1 MQLPTY
7 RLSAKSPKKDFI
19 FNMFGYTAM
28 SLVSVVLLMI
38 VSYIKGE
45 EVAGIFSLSYSTA
58 YMMYTVAMFETRT
71 VQVTDTERNF
81 SLSDF
86 MLFRI
91 LTVLLMLTAS
101 AAFVIIKGFSPE
113 KIILTL
119 IICVYMALLA
129 VSDIFQGSLHLNGYL
144 KNAGFSLGA
153 QVLLAA
159 AGFTVSLLI
168 TGNVFVSSAVMAA
181 IVLIWILVYD
191 MPFARNFGSLVPKSS
206 AEKLKKLFLATA
218 PLFISVFINQYNFN
232 TPKYAIDRY
241 LTEVDQSHYGYLVMP
256 AFIINLMS
264 MFMFR
269 PQMVPLSEKWASKNY
284 KGFGKTVL
292 MLYGW
297 IIAVLIAALC
307 GGWLLGIPV
316 LNLLYHTNLN
326 EYRALFMILLIGG
339 GFSAGSSL
347 TIVLLAVIRKQR
359 HALIAYISA
368 FVIALFVPNL
378 LVKNY
383 GFTGAIFAYL
393 VITSSLFILLFAV
406 FLICLKTSGK
416 VRANETQ
423 EDENAIHG

>member
-1 MQLPTY
+1 MKLPTY
-7 RLSAKSPKKDFI
+7 RLSAKSPKLDFI
-19 FNMFGYTAM
+19 FNMFGSTAM
-28 SLVSVVLLMI
+28 SLVSVILLMV

-71 VQVTDTERNF
+71 VQVTDTERSF
-81 SLSDF
+81 SFSDF
-86 MLFRI
+86 ALYRI
-91 LTVLLMLTAS
+91 LTVVLMLTAS
-101 AAFVIIKGFSPE
+101 AAFVFIKGFSSE

-129 VSDIFQGSLHLNGYL
+129 VSDIFQGCLHLNGYL

-159 AGFTVSLLI
+159 AGFTASLLI
-168 TGNVFVSSAVMAA
+168 TGNIFISSAIMAA

-191 MPFARNFGSLVPKSS
+191 MPFARNFGSLMPKSS
-206 AEKLKKLFLATA
+206 VGKLKKLFLSTA
-218 PLFISVFINQYNFN
+218 PLFISVFLNQYNFN
-232 TPKYAIDRY
+232 TPKYAIDKY

-256 AFIINLMS
+256 AFFINLMS

-269 PQMVPLSEKWASKNY
+269 PQMVPLSEKWAAKDY
-284 KGFGKTVL
+284 KGFNKTVL

-297 IIAVLIAALC
+297 IVAVSLAALA

-316 LNLLYHTNLN
+316 LNLLYHTNLDA
-326 EYRALFMILLIGG
+326 YRKLFMILLIGG

-347 TIVLLAVIRKQR
+347 TIVLLAVIKKQR

-368 FVIALFVPNL
+368 FLIALFVPNM
-378 LVKNY
+378 LVKHFA
-383 GFTGAIFAYL
+383 FTGAIFAYL

-406 FLICLKTSGK
+406 FLICLKTAK
-416 VRANETQ
+416 KERT
-423 EDENAIHG
+423 D

>member
-28 SLVSVVLLMI
+28 SLVSVILLMI
-38 VSYIKGE
+38 VSYIRGE

-86 MLFRI
+86 MLYRI
-91 LTVLLMLTAS
+91 LTVLLMLTSS
-101 AAFVIIKGFSPE
+101 ALFVIIKGFSSE

-129 VSDIFQGSLHLNGYL
+129 VSDIFQGCLHLNGYL

-181 IVLIWILVYD
+181 IVLIWILFYD
-191 MPFARNFGSLVPKSS
+191 VPFARNFGSLVPKSS

-269 PQMVPLSEKWASKNY
+269 PQMVPLSEKWAKRDY
-284 KGFGKTVL
+284 RGFGKTVL

-307 GGWLLGIPV
+307 GGWLLGIPM

-378 LVKNY
+378 LVKSY

-406 FLICLKTSGK
+406 FLICLKTSMK
-416 VRANETQ
+416 ARASETQ
-423 EDENAIHG
+423 EEENAIHG